1 VKATSSSSTSV
12 VFLVRLLM
20 PGRLSSA
27 DDPGRVEEHFGVH
40 HVEKPLCTRA
50 ADEDEPG
57 IVQRASLG
65 VVRAGE

>member
-1 VKATSSSSTSV
+1 
-12 VFLVRLLM
+12 M